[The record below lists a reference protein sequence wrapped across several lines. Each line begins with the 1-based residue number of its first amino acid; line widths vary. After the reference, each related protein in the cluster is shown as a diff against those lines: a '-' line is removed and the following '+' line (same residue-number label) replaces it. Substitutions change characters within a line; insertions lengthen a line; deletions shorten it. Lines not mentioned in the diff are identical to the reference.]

1 VESIYLR
8 ERLSRKVQQSAGK
21 RGAKPLEFRVSMALS
36 MFAVD
41 HYSIGHFFDN
51 SLGYC
56 HRSII
61 QGLVKGS
68 IEVAC
73 QARCVFINGQKGN
86 CLKRHSIGPIAGVFP
101 TPHRTIDAMNQ
112 LVFLGRCFS

>member
-1 VESIYLR
+1 
-8 ERLSRKVQQSAGK
+8 VQQSAGK
-21 RGAKPLEFRVSMALS
+21 RGAKPLESRASIAFG

-68 IEVAC
+68 IEV
-73 QARCVFINGQKGN
+73 FINGQKEK
-86 CLKRHSIGPIAGVFP
+86 CLKRHSIGPIAVVFS
-101 TPHRTIDAMNQ
+101 TPHETIDAMNQ
-112 LVFLGRCFS
+112 LAFSHVR